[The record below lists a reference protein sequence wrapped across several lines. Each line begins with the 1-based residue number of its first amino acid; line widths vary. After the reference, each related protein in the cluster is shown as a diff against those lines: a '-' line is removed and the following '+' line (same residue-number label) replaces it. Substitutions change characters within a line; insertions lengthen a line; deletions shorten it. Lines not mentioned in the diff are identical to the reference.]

1 MFGNFWYFLCIFG
14 TSLPA
19 VVRTVLLLYFF
30 WAFCFLV
37 FLGHFF
43 LVFKDFFDVSFKSFF
58 ANFYQF
64 QAFFVVVC
72 FGPTMEFFSC
82 AFGHFLAF
90 LGTCQINFL
99 LHFLGT
105 FLNFSGMFNSF
116 WNFLGPFLVCR
127 LFLTIFA
134 TFFCTII
141 WLFFLVILK
150 TLYQFLPLFKHSFAF
165 VGLFFSTFG
174 HHLKPFD
181 TFLAPITNH
190 FEQWRQV
197 LTHFDSFGLIPTKL
211 IFKSIGAIYGY
222 FDVFGSFGSYSE
234 PFGAV

>member
-30 WAFCFLV
+30 WVFCFLV

-43 LVFKDFFDVSFKSFF
+43 LVFKDFLMFLLNLFLLISINFKR
-58 ANFYQF
+58 
-64 QAFFVVVC
+64 FFVVVC

-90 LGTCQINFL
+90 LGTCHIHFL

-116 WNFLGPFLVCR
+116 WNFLGPFLVCSFFFDNFCY
-127 LFLTIFA
+127 LFLHNNMN
-134 TFFCTII
+134 
-141 WLFFLVILK
+141 FFLVI
-150 TLYQFLPLFKHSFAF
+150 
-165 VGLFFSTFG
+165 
-174 HHLKPFD
+174 
-181 TFLAPITNH
+181 
-190 FEQWRQV
+190 
-197 LTHFDSFGLIPTKL
+197 
-211 IFKSIGAIYGY
+211 
-222 FDVFGSFGSYSE
+222 
-234 PFGAV
+234 